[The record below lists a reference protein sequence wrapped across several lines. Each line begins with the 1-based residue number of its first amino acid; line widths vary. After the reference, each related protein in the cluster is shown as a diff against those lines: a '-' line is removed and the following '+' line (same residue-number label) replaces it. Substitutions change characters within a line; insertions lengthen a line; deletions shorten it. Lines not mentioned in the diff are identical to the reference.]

1 MRLLL
6 TLILVTCCCH
16 SWLLSHLFKR
26 QSKNNKTNIIDQAKV
41 TSKFNQSFKRVISTA
56 AISLSTSIL
65 PANSIE
71 KGSSAVKVKP
81 VNPPGV
87 KPQPKLPSFGP
98 QSPVIKSH
106 QSGSGSFVR
115 DAVRNVGPSV
125 VRVDCERE
133 VTSIMSVLS
142 PETNSREGDVIKV
155 AGSGFVV
162 SSDGYILTNAHVVN
176 QAKKITITLSNGRTF
191 KATMVSC
198 DELTDI
204 AVLKADCGNIR
215 LREAPLGDS
224 SKLHSGDW
232 LIAVGCPVG
241 LDFTVTLGI
250 VSSPKRS
257 AAEVGVPHL
266 KGSYIQTDAALNSG
280 NSGGPLVNDLG
291 EVVGI
296 NTMVRSNTGTYPLT
310 HHYTHVIHMLI
321 GIFVM

>member
-1 MRLLL
+1 MRFLLF
-6 TLILVTCCCH
+6 LILVTCCCH
-16 SWLLSHLFKR
+16 SWLLLHLFKR
-26 QSKNNKTNIIDQAKV
+26 QNSNKINLVDQTK
-41 TSKFNQSFKRVISTA
+41 SSSRFSQPFKRVISTA

-65 PANSIE
+65 PANAFE
-71 KGSSAVKVKP
+71 KGSSTVKVKP
-81 VNPPGV
+81 VNPSGV
-87 KPQPKLPSFGP
+87 KPQPKLPSIGP
-98 QSPVIKSH
+98 QAPVIKSY

-296 NTMVRSNTGTYPLT
+296 NTMVRSNTGTPL
-310 HHYTHVIHMLI
+310 
-321 GIFVM
+321 